1 MNFNKISHASIL
13 VVFSFLPFTLL
24 TGPFLSDLS
33 ISICGIIILIY
44 FLINKNYEYFKN
56 LIVKIYIIWCL
67 YLIANSILSENIIL
81 SFESSLFYF
90 RFGFFSLAL
99 FYLLSIN
106 SKNIVYFYYISF
118 FLLFIV
124 FIDSIFQ
131 ITTGSNL
138 LGFQYINF
146 RLSSFFNTELI
157 LGSYVSRINII
168 NFVILYLFFR
178 DSLRMKVIFYI
189 FFPMSFLIV
198 LYTGERTALFNMLC
212 VFLFFIIFVTEN
224 KIFKLFTLFIISSI
238 LFFLLTTS
246 NSISER
252 IINHTFSSNQ
262 INISGEGRL
271 KVFSSVHEQHYIS
284 AMKMFNDNQF
294 FGIGP
299 KMFREYCKKEEY
311 FTKNACAT
319 HPHNYYVQLLAETGI
334 IGTLPLIILFLFTI
348 YKYIMGIYLIG
359 SKKYSLY
366 IENSLISLLPL
377 SIFLFPFIPS
387 SNFFN
392 NWVSIYTYIS
402 IGIILYNYI
411 NFKKR

>member
-1 MNFNKISHASIL
+1 
-13 VVFSFLPFTLL
+13 
-24 TGPFLSDLS
+24 
-33 ISICGIIILIY
+33 
-44 FLINKNYEYFKN
+44 
-56 LIVKIYIIWCL
+56 
-67 YLIANSILSENIIL
+67 
-81 SFESSLFYF
+81 
-90 RFGFFSLAL
+90 
-99 FYLLSIN
+99 
-106 SKNIVYFYYISF
+106 
-118 FLLFIV
+118 
-124 FIDSIFQ
+124 
-131 ITTGSNL
+131 
-138 LGFQYINF
+138 
-146 RLSSFFNTELI
+146 
-157 LGSYVSRINII
+157 
-168 NFVILYLFFR
+168 
-178 DSLRMKVIFYI
+178 
-189 FFPMSFLIV
+189 
-198 LYTGERTALFNMLC
+198 
-212 VFLFFIIFVTEN
+212 
-224 KIFKLFTLFIISSI
+224 
-238 LFFLLTTS
+238 
-246 NSISER
+246 
-252 IINHTFSSNQ
+252 
-262 INISGEGRL
+262 
-271 KVFSSVHEQHYIS
+271 
-284 AMKMFNDNQF
+284 MKMFNDNQF